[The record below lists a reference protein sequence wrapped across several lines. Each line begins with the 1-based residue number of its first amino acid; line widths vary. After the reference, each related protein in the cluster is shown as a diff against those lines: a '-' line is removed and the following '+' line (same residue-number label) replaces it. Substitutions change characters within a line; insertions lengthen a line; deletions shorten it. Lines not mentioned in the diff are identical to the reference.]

1 MQSRSTGLK
10 ILFLH
15 LAFALA
21 LLSPPIHSR
30 GREVLQREPK
40 GASGDTTY
48 NQTDGNGRKQG
59 FWMKRYPNGKVAYRA
74 QFRDDR
80 PVGRTLRYNE
90 KGILIADLYHTP
102 AGRKTKAK
110 IYDDAGKLIATGNYV
125 NQRKDSVWTLL
136 SNGRVVAREG
146 YALGEREGAWEYYSD
161 EGQLAARERWRKGRL
176 EGRQE
181 KYYNSGAL
189 SSFWT
194 AHDGLEDGPAA
205 TLYTSGRPK
214 LTGQFAKGKREGVW
228 LQHSVDGK
236 SVDTLEYRR
245 GELIRGT
252 IQPNADSALNAMY
265 KNAGKLREPTDPGD
279 SPRSGYPYR

>member
-1 MQSRSTGLK
+1 MQSRPTGLK

-21 LLSPPIHSR
+21 LLSPPIRSQ
-30 GREVLQREPK
+30 GREVLQREPR

-48 NQTDGNGRKQG
+48 NQTDGKGRKQG

-102 AGRKTKAK
+102 AGQKTKAK

-146 YALGEREGAWEYYSD
+146 V
-161 EGQLAARERWRKGRL
+161 RERWRKGRL

-194 AHDGLEDGPAA
+194 AHDDLEDGPAA